1 MRTAMTTTTIVR
13 ADMAGSYERGD
24 ARRASGAVVAL
35 ASSRALSINPGLAG
49 GELLIRL
56 CEDSRRLALLA

>member
-1 MRTAMTTTTIVR
+1 MTTTTIVR

-35 ASSRALSINPGLAG
+35 ASSRAIH
-49 GELLIRL
+49 
-56 CEDSRRLALLA
+56 